1 MLALRELLETGSAA
15 MDCRQ
20 EVHDAFNRRV
30 DELHAGLVWSHRA
43 VGSWYKN
50 KRGRVFATT
59 PWRLVDYWNMTRTL
73 DPADYHFT
81 KA

>member
-1 MLALRELLETGSAA
+1 LRELLETGNAA
-15 MDCRQ
+15 MDCRR

-30 DELHAGLVWSHRA
+30 DALHATLVWSHRK

-50 KRGRVFATT
+50 RRGRVFATT
-59 PWRLVDYWNMTRTL
+59 PWRLIDYWNMTRTL

-81 KA
+81 EA

>member
-1 MLALRELLETGSAA
+1 

-30 DELHAGLVWSHRA
+30 DALHATLVWSHPK

-50 KRGRVFATT
+50 QRGRVFATT
-59 PWRLVDYWNMTRTL
+59 PWRLIDYWNMTRTL
-73 DPADYHFT
+73 NPADYHFT
-81 KA
+81 Q